1 MVPLQPLPNTC
12 IYSIYLSIYLFIYLS
27 IYIYISIFNANKF
40 VCVYAHF
47 SLAKMGCRHAKKNR
61 ASRSSFGKLYFR
73 ASKVTFLSK
82 ILEAQI
88 QGGCLKFELPAL
100 FGKL

>member
-1 MVPLQPLPNTC
+1 MYIFYL
-12 IYSIYLSIYLFIYLS
+12 SIYLSIYL
-27 IYIYISIFNANKF
+27 YIYISIFNANKF